1 MLRFLI
7 VIISAQLLFASAIVA
22 QNIAQDAPDIK
33 REKRFHDT
41 YLRFNQKPTPEE
53 NWLNA
58 QANSS
63 SGSYEIQ
70 EGDTLWDISDT
81 LFGDPSFWPK
91 IWSLNTSDIFNPHE
105 ITPEVVL
112 QFEAGSLNAPPALGF
127 KEGEDSEEVP
137 KEKLTVKEKEA
148 EAKAAQQAK
157 ADAENAEAEEKKKE
171 ETVSDEILE
180 KVEIPPPLSKSRRP
194 ANIPQSLPSWTTKQS
209 LDEKILMDVVPK
221 DRFFSN
227 VPTILSAYISDGP
240 TLGEGSVYQT
250 EFGGYSATVHH
261 YIYVKIAGASAG
273 QRFLVVKDIGPV
285 VDPLM
290 PKDQVVNSGI
300 LTHVQGVIQI
310 AELVNSGESVYRALV
325 LENVSP
331 IEKGAVLI
339 SGELPTYTLEEATS
353 SVDAPARI
361 IGGAYS
367 GQRTVYGKDQIL
379 FLNAGTSGGL
389 TPGQFLSVYKSQVV
403 RDPQTVERESPRRI
417 GVIKVVK
424 VGTQFATAVVVSA
437 QTEIRTGDM
446 TFPAYK

>member
-1 MLRFLI
+1 LLRFSI
-7 VIISAQLLFASAIVA
+7 VIMTANLFFASAGA
-22 QNIAQDAPDIK
+22 AQDTPDVK

-41 YLRFNQKPTPEE
+41 YLKFNQKPTPEE
-53 NWLNA
+53 TWLNA

-127 KEGEDSEEVP
+127 KEGDDSESGP
-137 KEKLTVKEKEA
+137 KDAGDKMSVKEKED
-148 EAKAAQQAK
+148 QAK
-157 ADAENAEAEEKKKE
+157 ADAQAKVDAANAEAEEKKKA

-180 KVEIPPPLSKSRRP
+180 KVEIPPPLNKSRRP
-194 ANIPQSLPSWTTKQS
+194 VNIPQSLPSWTAKQS

-240 TLGEGSVYQT
+240 TVGEGTVYQT
-250 EFGGYSATVHH
+250 EFGGYSAAVHH
-261 YIYVKIAGASAG
+261 YIYVKLAGASAG
-273 QRFLVVKDIGPV
+273 QRFLVVKDVGPV
-285 VDPLM
+285 VDPLQ
-290 PKDQVVNSGI
+290 PKTQVVNSGI

-310 AELVNSGESVYRALV
+310 GELVNSGESVYRAIV
-325 LENVSP
+325 LESVYP

-339 SGELPTYTLEEATS
+339 SGELPSYTLEEATS

-367 GQRTVYGKDQIL
+367 GQRSVYGKDQIL

-389 TPGQFLSVYKSQVV
+389 SPGQFLSVYKSQIV

-424 VGTQFATAVVVSA
+424 VGTQFSTAVVVSA